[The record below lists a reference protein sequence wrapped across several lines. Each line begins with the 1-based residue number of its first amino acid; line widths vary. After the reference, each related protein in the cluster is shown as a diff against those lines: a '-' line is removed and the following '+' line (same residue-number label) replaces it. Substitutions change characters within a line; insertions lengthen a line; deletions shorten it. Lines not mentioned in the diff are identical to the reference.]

1 MYQRYFGFRTLP
13 FSAAPDPRALYL
25 SEQHREALANLLYVA
40 RNGGF
45 ALLSGEVGAGKTT
58 ICRCLLEQLP
68 ATVDVGLIFNPK
80 LRSPELLAAMCDE
93 FGIRYPPGTTSLKT
107 LIDLLNRHLLRN
119 HARGRS
125 SLLIIDEA
133 QNLSVDALELVRLL
147 TNLETSERKLLQIIL
162 VGQSELR
169 RLLERPELR
178 QLAQRITVRCHLGPL
193 TRADVAPYVA
203 HRLRVAGVEA
213 PLFPPRA
220 LAGVFRFSGGIPR
233 LINAVCDR
241 ALLGAYVER
250 RWQVAPSVVGRAAR
264 ELRGAGGAPRA
275 ATIGRFAAAAGCA
288 LLLAAA
294 ALGLGGALGGPGVTG
309 AEAAAAIV
317 MPPPLQPLP
326 PPAPAARMAAP
337 APAAAPPL
345 PSPDAAIAAA
355 RLGGAGPAAADRGIA
370 MRPEWQHS
378 RLSALRAVLQYW
390 GVTLPR
396 DAGEPCEQ
404 ATAYGLR
411 CLRASGTLAHLQR
424 YNRPAVLTLVDDQGG
439 TYDVALVRLAAA
451 DAAIW
456 VDGRPTTVPLTEL
469 SVRWTGDYTLIWRAP
484 PGFVGPASLGDR
496 AALSAWVA
504 ARLGELDG
512 GTRPGGG
519 GVDAAVLAERL
530 RRFQKRRGLAP
541 TGQIDAR
548 TVVELALL
556 DADGPVLVPPTG
568 AP

>member
-1 MYQRYFGFRTLP
+1 MYQRYFGFRALP

-68 ATVDVGLIFNPK
+68 VTVDVGLIFNPK
-80 LRSPELLAAMCDE
+80 LRSPELLAAICDE

-107 LIDLLNRHLLRN
+107 LVDLLNRHLLRN

-169 RLLERPELR
+169 RLLDRPELR

-193 TRADVAPYVA
+193 ARADVAPYVA

-250 RWQVAPSVVGRAAR
+250 RWRVAPSVVGRAAR
-264 ELRGAGGAPRA
+264 ELRGAGGARRA
-275 ATIGRFAAAAGCA
+275 ASIGRFAAATGCA
-288 LLLAAA
+288 LVLAAA
-294 ALGLGGALGGPGVTG
+294 GTGLTGAVGGAGVTG

-317 MPPPLQPLP
+317 MPPPLQSP
-326 PPAPAARMAAP
+326 PPSAPPPRMP
-337 APAAAPPL
+337 APAAALPL
-345 PSPDAAIAAA
+345 PSPDAAVAGA
-355 RLGGAGPAAADRGIA
+355 RLGAADPTATDRGVA
-370 MRPEWQHS
+370 MRPEWQRS
-378 RLSALRAVLQYW
+378 RLSAFRAVLQYW

-411 CLRASGTLAHLQR
+411 CLRGSGTLAHLQR

-439 TYDVALVRLAAA
+439 SYAAALVRLGAA

-456 VDGRPTTVPLTEL
+456 VDGRPATVPLTEL
-469 SVRWTGDYTLIWRAP
+469 SVRWTGEYTLIWRAP
-484 PGFVGPASLGDR
+484 PGFVGPASLGER
-496 AALSAWVA
+496 GALSAWVA
-504 ARLGELDG
+504 ARLGELG
-512 GTRPGGG
+512 GGAGPAGG
-519 GVDAAVLAERL
+519 GVDAAALAERL
-530 RRFQKRRGLAP
+530 RRFQKRRGLDP

-556 DADGPVLVPPTG
+556 DADGPVLMRPTG